1 MSNRYSPRAVRFTLS
16 ALLSLTLSF
25 SSSAFAAERVAKIN
39 EFHIAQEIFR
49 KNGVLVVRPKD
60 LDVKLMNL
68 MRSENIRTLEDYARW
83 LKETVKYKKDG
94 KRDSWAG
101 PQETLQK
108 KNGDCEDYTLLNTA
122 MLKVLGFESRFLAL
136 KNSRQ
141 AHAICVFK
149 RDGYYYWF
157 DNAELKKT
165 DARTLPELARHLLK
179 NKQYSS
185 LFEVDV
191 QKQSFSL
198 VDKRS

>member
-16 ALLSLTLSF
+16 LLLSLALSF
-25 SSSAFAAERVAKIN
+25 SSSAFAAERVSKIN
-39 EFHIAQEIFR
+39 EFHIAQEMFR

-60 LDVKLMNL
+60 LDLKLMNL
-68 MRSENIRTLEDYARW
+68 MQSEKIRTLEDYARW
-83 LKETVKYKKDG
+83 LKGTVKYQKDG
-94 KRDSWAG
+94 KRDNWTG

-108 KNGDCEDYTLLNTA
+108 RNGDCEDYTLLNTA
-122 MLKVLGFESRFLAL
+122 ILKVLGYQPQFLAL
-136 KNSRQ
+136 KGPTQ

-149 RDGYYYWF
+149 RDGYYHWF

-165 DARTLPELARHLLK
+165 DARTLSELGRHLLK

-191 QKQSFSL
+191 QKKSFSL
-198 VDKRS
+198 VYKRS